1 MLASDDMSSINLTN
15 EDDCVVIS
23 DEDDDDLAVSTKVS
37 GKSTSS
43 DDFISKGGHEKTAT
57 SFLGIRSFIS
67 SMSESD
73 GRRTSRRRKNK
84 GDIIEVIKEGEP
96 AAKVMVTD
104 TATTTAAATA
114 ATATATATNDSGTSL
129 LDKKLMENRAE
140 TRSRKRERSGSPTPQ
155 PPATETKEN
164 EPIPF
169 KEILTGLEGAAF
181 QSRYGRMVPCCRGSV
196 SHCLCNFCLFLSV

>member
-1 MLASDDMSSINLTN
+1 MSSINLTN
-15 EDDCVVIS
+15 EVDCVVIS

-43 DDFISKGGHEKTAT
+43 DDFVSKGGHEKTAT

-67 SMSESD
+67 SMSEND

-84 GDIIEVIKEGEP
+84 GDTIEILKEGEP
-96 AAKVMVTD
+96 AAKVMVTESTT
-104 TATTTAAATA
+104 TATTTT
-114 ATATATATNDSGTSL
+114 DSGGTNMI
-129 LDKKLMENRAE
+129 DKKLIENRAE

-181 QSRYGRMVPCCRGSV
+181 QSRYDRAQIICRI
-196 SHCLCNFCLFLSV
+196 